1 MKKTSYVIGQAQV
14 RFGGSIQVGVG
25 YHKESKTAAIQ
36 FAEFKEQQK
45 VGAPANVAAY
55 EPQVEFIFNNLE
67 SIAIVRKA
75 LDIAE
80 RAFKDEKLPN
90 NINENEL

>member
-25 YHKESKTAAIQ
+25 YNKESKTAAIQ
-36 FAEFKEQQK
+36 FAEFKEQVN
-45 VGAPANVAAY
+45 VGDKPTVAAY

-67 SIAIVRKA
+67 SIKIVRQA
-75 LDIAE
+75 LDMCE
-80 RAFKDEKLPN
+80 RAFKDEAMPIDK
-90 NINENEL
+90 ESEL